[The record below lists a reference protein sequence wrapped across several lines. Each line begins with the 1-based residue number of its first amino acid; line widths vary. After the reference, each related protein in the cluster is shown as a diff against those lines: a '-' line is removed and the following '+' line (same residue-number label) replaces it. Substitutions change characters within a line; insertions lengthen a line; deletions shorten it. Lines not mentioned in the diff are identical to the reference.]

1 VEASGITRRWGM
13 CCNVSQLE
21 ADCQIAGHWLPSR
34 NDPALNREATRVAL
48 RQGSFE
54 PASEASPTDGG
65 DPRHRKRD
73 STGYGS
79 NHLVVSNPTPLRQG
93 MALSAINGW
102 ALEPSHILTP
112 CMALHRRAQAG
123 ERAFGVVGCHDR
135 DNHHITG
142 CPTTSRARTT
152 PNLQKP

>member
-1 VEASGITRRWGM
+1 MEAGGITRRWGM

-34 NDPALNREATRVAL
+34 NDPALNREATCVAL

-73 STGYGS
+73 SNAVKKEHHNLPAYQP
-79 NHLVVSNPTPLRQG
+79 HK
-93 MALSAINGW
+93 LSWIGVMGAQPRSVP
-102 ALEPSHILTP
+102 ATAKPSSEPST
-112 CMALHRRAQAG
+112 
-123 ERAFGVVGCHDR
+123 
-135 DNHHITG
+135 
-142 CPTTSRARTT
+142 
-152 PNLQKP
+152 